1 MSRRYDRLRAQRGY
15 DVCGRASG
23 FQAPS
28 AVAVTPNQRYS
39 RRCSPLRG
47 PLRMTHKGRNPM
59 MPRLGSMRQFPTVK
73 RTDVQFSNE
82 MSNACPIGHARET
95 DSVVVSEG
103 SQIARVMFSFELSYR
118 WHKRRQFEAQSCRDR
133 LSAGGRVG
141 PFVVRRGA
149 DERRAGGYRGRRSGA
164 LRRAGRC
171 RASLPRCSTRAGSG
185 GNSGSSR

>member
-1 MSRRYDRLRAQRGY
+1 MDELLASQGAQRRRG
-15 DVCGRASG
+15 DAE
-23 FQAPS
+23 P
-28 AVAVTPNQRYS
+28 AVLTAVLSYA
-39 RRCSPLRG
+39 G
-47 PLRMTHKGRNPM
+47 PAADDPQGRNPM

-149 DERRAGGYRGRRSGA
+149 DERRAGGYRGRRSG
-164 LRRAGRC
+164 
-171 RASLPRCSTRAGSG
+171 P
-185 GNSGSSR
+185 